1 MMKKLSIKI
10 MAPHTI
16 TIYDVVFK
24 RAKEWC
30 FVLLIACVSF
40 VANAS
45 TGDERQSVQSADDSL
60 SLQDQKRNFLRRL
73 SESTLVGE
81 NNDKGLSVSALLEYA
96 KAAFVLNDFDKA
108 EELSREVI
116 NTLELQQQSS
126 LHMRDAL
133 LLNYKSLLWK
143 ESPVNLLANKK
154 AKIIRNKRLAP
165 LAYKRLMQYSYNNF
179 EKIAH
184 YQVLENIALFM
195 FELPIFARHSDMA
208 KWPISQKSFRANYT
222 KAITSLSIEGR
233 YATPNKILQKLETLP
248 DYAFAE
254 PMKAYYYLG
263 RNALVK
269 HRFAIAE
276 AHFTKVTHYL
286 SLNNVDSV
294 YQYMAKDYLYHLHL
308 RRNDHIAKNTQWL
321 RFKGIKPTVVFQPEL
336 VVSDDISKADVAG
349 KVVDLILSVSREG
362 HVEHVEL
369 FEDTTASNQQVYM
382 LVKDMMLRSRLSPT
396 FDDKGE
402 LIATQVKL
410 RLQVSPD
417 IASVEFKKKEK
428 LGVVLSEFY
437 PGAARNQKIFIQRIY
452 RQ

>member
-1 MMKKLSIKI
+1 MI
-10 MAPHTI
+10 
-16 TIYDVVFK
+16 IYNVVFK
-24 RAKEWC
+24 RAKELC
-30 FVLLIACVSF
+30 FVLFVACVSL
-40 VANAS
+40 VAPANAGDINDS
-45 TGDERQSVQSADDSL
+45 TQHADDSL

-73 SESTLVGE
+73 SESTLVEGNSDE
-81 NNDKGLSVSALLEYA
+81 GLSVSALLEFA
-96 KAAFVLNDFDKA
+96 KAAFVLNNFDKA

-116 NTLELQQQSS
+116 NTLGLRQQASLQ
-126 LHMRDAL
+126 MRDAL
-133 LLNYKSLLWK
+133 LINYKALLWI

-179 EKIAH
+179 EKMTH

-233 YATPNKILQKLETLP
+233 YATPNQILQKLETLP

-396 FDDKGE
+396 FDEKGE
-402 LIATQVKL
+402 LMATKVKL

-417 IASVEFKKKEK
+417 IASIEVKKTEK
-428 LGVVLSEFY
+428 LGRVLAEFY
-437 PGAARNQKIFIQRIY
+437 PGAARNQEIFIQRIY